1 MKRLQKKCRTR
12 WNGSA
17 LVLFA
22 PSRSSISSGESHRH
36 LSLPHDSSRQ
46 SLVQPPSA
54 VCARSARPW
63 RASVHL
69 AHPGLL
75 ARPAPAR
82 APCSLGCSRCPS
94 RHAPVQP
101 LPASVQPLHALAVRP
116 ICPGPGP
123 VFGLRS
129 HEQLLPPSPDL
140 SASVLF
146 FFAMCSTCPDPP
158 ALINILFE
166 L

>member
-1 MKRLQKKCRTR
+1 MRNEAAPEKVSNPIERERSR
-12 WNGSA
+12 S
-17 LVLFA
+17 FA

-146 FFAMCSTCPDPP
+146 FLLCVAHVQIR
-158 ALINILFE
+158 LL
-166 L
+166 